1 VELLSRWTAAM
12 PTLRFLPLARARV
25 SSRRGE
31 RPSDFRRQLRDYTL
45 DLQDFISHDSV
56 RALTGSMSLLDEFKA
71 FVMKGDLIA
80 LAVAVVVGLAL
91 VALIMAL
98 VMDVIDPLIAAAVHV
113 NFAGLFAPTVN
124 GSTFLFGAF
133 LGAVIN
139 FLILMAVVFFL
150 IVKPAAMAQ
159 ARRDARKAKEAPTT
173 RDCPFCFTAIP
184 VKASRCPSCTSTVT
198 PTAT

>member
-1 VELLSRWTAAM
+1 
-12 PTLRFLPLARARV
+12 
-25 SSRRGE
+25 
-31 RPSDFRRQLRDYTL
+31 
-45 DLQDFISHDSV
+45 
-56 RALTGSMSLLDEFKA
+56 MSLLDEFKA